1 MSLMKIKTSS
11 ETSAADVNIAKMLD
25 MPGGLEKI
33 ALEKLPPFIREMRD
47 YEAFGRKILLTHNI
61 TSDEIVLINGEPY
74 KYYPKDFNSHA
85 AFYADDGEIPRYQ
98 IEGEGVNVGIMTIAS
113 DDTVIHLKRLMVQK
127 YNYLERVREL
137 SGQAIAKVEDGKI
150 LDLVN
155 RLLMGNGGVGDTVSG
170 GAITNPPQHT
180 SQIVTST
187 GSTLSKA
194 DLVAL
199 KKTLSQ
205 HNVPLATF
213 VLNQARIDDILLW
226 ATAEIDQL
234 TQREM
239 LESGVRYNIWGV
251 KLETSTIV
259 PIDQVYAF
267 AEPEY
272 VGRMPI
278 LKDLTVRLTER
289 DNKLEKG
296 LFMFEFLG
304 MYIASQKAVG
314 KLVLNYAKGATTATA
329 TITLSDDAIGAMGR
343 DTTVKAVGY
352 GAREDLV

>member
-1 MSLMKIKTSS
+1 MSLPKIKISS
-11 ETSAADVNIAKMLD
+11 ETSQADVNIAKMLD

-47 YEAFGRKILLTHNI
+47 YEAFGRKVLLTHNI
-61 TSDEIVLINGEPY
+61 NSEQVVLIGGEPY
-74 KYYPKDFNSHA
+74 MYYPKDFNSHA
-85 AFYADDGEIPRYQ
+85 AFFADDGEIPRYQ
-98 IEGEGVNVGIMTIAS
+98 IEGDGVNVGIMTIAS

-137 SGQAIAKVEDGKI
+137 SGQAVAKIEDGKI
-150 LDLVN
+150 LDLIN
-155 RLLMGNGGVGDTVSG
+155 RLLMGNGGLGTTVNTG
-170 GAITNPPQHT
+170 VITNPPQHT
-180 SQIVTST
+180 SQIVLSTST
-187 GSTLSKA
+187 TLAKA

-205 HNVPLATF
+205 WNVPLSTF
-213 VLNQARIDDILLW
+213 AMHQSRLDDILLW

-239 LESGVRYNIWGV
+239 LESGVRYNIWGH
-251 KLETSTIV
+251 KIETSMIIPV
-259 PIDQVYAF
+259 DEVYAF

-304 MYIASQKAVG
+304 MYLASQKAVG
-314 KLVLNYAKGATTATA
+314 KLVVNYVKGVTTATA
-329 TITLSDDAIGAMGR
+329 SITLSDDAIGAMAR
-343 DTTVKAVGY
+343 DVSTPTVGY
-352 GAREDLV
+352 GSLQSL

>member
-11 ETSAADVNIAKMLD
+11 ETTQADVNIAKMLD

-47 YEAFGRKILLTHNI
+47 YEAFGRKVLLTHNI
-61 TSDEIVLINGEPY
+61 SSDEVVLINGEPY

-85 AFYADDGEIPRYQ
+85 AFFADDGEVPRYQ

-155 RLLMGNGGVGDTVSG
+155 RLLMGNGGLGTTVAAG
-170 GAITNPPQHT
+170 VITNAPQHT
-180 SQIVTST
+180 SQIVLST
-187 GSTLSKA
+187 GTTLAKA
-194 DLVAL
+194 DLVGL

-205 HNVPLATF
+205 WNVPLASF
-213 VLNQARIDDILLW
+213 VMNQGRIDDILLW

-234 TQREM
+234 TQREI
-239 LESGVRYNIWGV
+239 LQSGVRYNIWGH
-251 KLETSTIV
+251 KIETS
-259 PIDQVYAF
+259 PIIPADEVYAF

-314 KLVLNYAKGATTATA
+314 KLVLNYVKGETTATA
-329 TITLSDDAIGAMGR
+329 SITLSDDAVGAMGR
-343 DTTVKAVGY
+343 DTSTKAIGF
-352 GAREDLV
+352 GALQDLQ